1 MLTGTIIN
9 SLAILAGSLL
19 GLVLQAVTHR
29 SSKDVDAGGIGGRL
43 QTIVMEGMALCVMYI
58 GVSGSLKGQN
68 TLIAIISIAIGAVV
82 GELLDLDRRMHTLGD
97 WVQAKTARLIHTQ
110 EGAPSVAD
118 GFVAASLLFCV
129 GAMAIVG
136 SLENGLTGNYDTLK
150 AKSVIDGIA
159 AIVFASSL
167 GVGVAFSAAAI
178 FVYQGAISLAAGLLA
193 PLLSDTVIAEMTC
206 VGSLLIVA
214 LSLNMLNVT
223 KIKVM
228 NLVHIYVNL
237 IHTNARL
244 PRILRQAGVS
254 SFQQLIQVCAHVDGV
269 PGQIV
274 KALCQVRAFG
284 RGHKGHRKQL
294 INEGLGIRI
303 GAAEGIGK
311 AGDAPQ
317 FCGDAVVTLLD
328 VVQHPG
334 LKIPVGFPGA
344 ALHTVGAV
352 PLKVAAIAPQIV
364 ELIAVGPDLHQAGIR
379 HLPQLFPSAEVVRG
393 QVRHQHDDGDAG
405 LHAVLLQ
412 NGVHQ
417 IVIAAVA
424 VVKGDED
431 RFFRQ
436 GLPRRQLSGQHR
448 GIALGQDDFQIST
461 ELAGRDGHVV
471 AVLPLRHH
479 MVVHQHRQRLPYRRR

>member
-29 SSKDVDAGGIGGRL
+29 SSKDVDASGIGGRL

-58 GVSGSLKGQN
+58 GISGSLKGQN

-82 GELLDLDRRMHTLGD
+82 GELLDLDRQMHTLGD

-228 NLVHIYVNL
+228 NLVPAIF
-237 IHTNARL
+237 L
-244 PRILRQAGVS
+244 PIL
-254 SFQQLIQVCAHVDGV
+254 
-269 PGQIV
+269 
-274 KALCQVRAFG
+274 LCTF
-284 RGHKGHRKQL
+284 
-294 INEGLGIRI
+294 
-303 GAAEGIGK
+303 
-311 AGDAPQ
+311 
-317 FCGDAVVTLLD
+317 
-328 VVQHPG
+328 
-334 LKIPVGFPGA
+334 
-344 ALHTVGAV
+344 
-352 PLKVAAIAPQIV
+352 
-364 ELIAVGPDLHQAGIR
+364 
-379 HLPQLFPSAEVVRG
+379 
-393 QVRHQHDDGDAG
+393 
-405 LHAVLLQ
+405 
-412 NGVHQ
+412 
-417 IVIAAVA
+417 
-424 VVKGDED
+424 
-431 RFFRQ
+431 
-436 GLPRRQLSGQHR
+436 
-448 GIALGQDDFQIST
+448 
-461 ELAGRDGHVV
+461 
-471 AVLPLRHH
+471 
-479 MVVHQHRQRLPYRRR
+479 M

>member
-19 GLVLQAVTHR
+19 GLVLQAATHR
-29 SSKDVDAGGIGGRL
+29 SSKDVDVGGIGGRL
-43 QTIVMEGMALCVMYI
+43 QTIVMEGMSLCVLYI
-58 GVSGSLKGQN
+58 GISGSLKGQN

-129 GAMAIVG
+129 GAMAIVS

-228 NLVHIYVNL
+228 NLVPAIF
-237 IHTNARL
+237 L
-244 PRILRQAGVS
+244 PIL
-254 SFQQLIQVCAHVDGV
+254 
-269 PGQIV
+269 
-274 KALCQVRAFG
+274 LCTF
-284 RGHKGHRKQL
+284 
-294 INEGLGIRI
+294 
-303 GAAEGIGK
+303 
-311 AGDAPQ
+311 
-317 FCGDAVVTLLD
+317 
-328 VVQHPG
+328 
-334 LKIPVGFPGA
+334 
-344 ALHTVGAV
+344 
-352 PLKVAAIAPQIV
+352 
-364 ELIAVGPDLHQAGIR
+364 
-379 HLPQLFPSAEVVRG
+379 
-393 QVRHQHDDGDAG
+393 
-405 LHAVLLQ
+405 
-412 NGVHQ
+412 
-417 IVIAAVA
+417 
-424 VVKGDED
+424 
-431 RFFRQ
+431 
-436 GLPRRQLSGQHR
+436 
-448 GIALGQDDFQIST
+448 
-461 ELAGRDGHVV
+461 
-471 AVLPLRHH
+471 
-479 MVVHQHRQRLPYRRR
+479 M

>member
-19 GLVLQAVTHR
+19 GLVLQAATHR
-29 SSKDVDAGGIGGRL
+29 SSKDVDVGGIGGRL
-43 QTIVMEGMALCVMYI
+43 QTIVMEGMALCVLYI
-58 GVSGSLKGQN
+58 GISGSLKGQN

-228 NLVHIYVNL
+228 NLVPAIF
-237 IHTNARL
+237 L
-244 PRILRQAGVS
+244 PIL
-254 SFQQLIQVCAHVDGV
+254 
-269 PGQIV
+269 
-274 KALCQVRAFG
+274 LCTF
-284 RGHKGHRKQL
+284 
-294 INEGLGIRI
+294 
-303 GAAEGIGK
+303 
-311 AGDAPQ
+311 
-317 FCGDAVVTLLD
+317 
-328 VVQHPG
+328 
-334 LKIPVGFPGA
+334 
-344 ALHTVGAV
+344 
-352 PLKVAAIAPQIV
+352 
-364 ELIAVGPDLHQAGIR
+364 
-379 HLPQLFPSAEVVRG
+379 
-393 QVRHQHDDGDAG
+393 
-405 LHAVLLQ
+405 
-412 NGVHQ
+412 
-417 IVIAAVA
+417 
-424 VVKGDED
+424 
-431 RFFRQ
+431 
-436 GLPRRQLSGQHR
+436 
-448 GIALGQDDFQIST
+448 
-461 ELAGRDGHVV
+461 
-471 AVLPLRHH
+471 
-479 MVVHQHRQRLPYRRR
+479 M

>member
-29 SSKDVDAGGIGGRL
+29 SSKDVDVGGIGGRL
-43 QTIVMEGMALCVMYI
+43 QTIVMEGMSLCVLYI
-58 GVSGSLKGQN
+58 GISGSLKGQN

-228 NLVHIYVNL
+228 NLVPAIF
-237 IHTNARL
+237 L
-244 PRILRQAGVS
+244 PIL
-254 SFQQLIQVCAHVDGV
+254 
-269 PGQIV
+269 
-274 KALCQVRAFG
+274 LCTF
-284 RGHKGHRKQL
+284 
-294 INEGLGIRI
+294 
-303 GAAEGIGK
+303 
-311 AGDAPQ
+311 
-317 FCGDAVVTLLD
+317 
-328 VVQHPG
+328 
-334 LKIPVGFPGA
+334 
-344 ALHTVGAV
+344 
-352 PLKVAAIAPQIV
+352 
-364 ELIAVGPDLHQAGIR
+364 
-379 HLPQLFPSAEVVRG
+379 
-393 QVRHQHDDGDAG
+393 
-405 LHAVLLQ
+405 
-412 NGVHQ
+412 
-417 IVIAAVA
+417 
-424 VVKGDED
+424 
-431 RFFRQ
+431 
-436 GLPRRQLSGQHR
+436 
-448 GIALGQDDFQIST
+448 
-461 ELAGRDGHVV
+461 
-471 AVLPLRHH
+471 
-479 MVVHQHRQRLPYRRR
+479 M